1 MKIRHLCLI
10 LLFCAGAFADKQ
22 IFEETVNA
30 PPPAEHTHPEAPTED
45 LTQTSYGHALTKMVL
60 TLAALLALFAL
71 SYWLLKKV
79 GRHRVTGMNNLKAIK
94 IRERRPISPKTT
106 LYLLELAGKE
116 ILIAESQ
123 LDVRPLAAYEWPDE
137 EPIPKSSK

>member
-1 MKIRHLCLI
+1 MKMRNLCLA
-10 LLFCAGAFADKQ
+10 LFLCAGAFANKQ
-22 IFEETVNA
+22 IFEETVNTQ
-30 PPPAEHTHPEAPTED
+30 PPIEHTHPEAPTED
-45 LTQTSYGHALTKMVL
+45 LAQTSYGHALTKMVL

-123 LDVRPLAAYEWPDE
+123 LDVRPLATYEWPDE
-137 EPIPKSSK
+137 EPASKTSK

>member
-1 MKIRHLCLI
+1 MKIRNFLLI
-10 LLFCAGAFADKQ
+10 LALCSSAYAGKE
-22 IFEETVNA
+22 IFEETVST
-30 PPPAEHTHPEAPTED
+30 PPPVEHTHPEAPTSD

-106 LYLLELAGKE
+106 LYLIELAGKE

-123 LDVRPLAAYEWPDE
+123 LDVRSLATYEWPDE
-137 EPIPKSSK
+137 DPIPKNSK